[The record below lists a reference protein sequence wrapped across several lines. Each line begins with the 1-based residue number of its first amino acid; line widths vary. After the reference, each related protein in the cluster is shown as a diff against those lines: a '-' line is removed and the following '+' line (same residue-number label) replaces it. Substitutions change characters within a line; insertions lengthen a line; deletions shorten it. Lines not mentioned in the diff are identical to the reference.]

1 METDDNA
8 GRRGIFG
15 FLKNKNKEDDA
26 QNTTEE
32 EIISMVEEG
41 HEKGALQESEAQ
53 MIQNIFEFDDK
64 DAKDIMTHRKNIV
77 AVDAQSTLQE
87 VLEFVKYKEFSRYPV
102 YNEEIDDITGMIHIR
117 DLLRL
122 VLNGEKSDAA
132 VSSIPGL
139 VRNVILVPETRHID
153 LLFHDMQKSKTH
165 MTIVIDEYGQT
176 AGLVT
181 MEDILEEI
189 VGNIMDEYDR
199 EEKKILPQPDG
210 SFIMAGDTDIEDVYS
225 ALGLEEEEEQEFD
238 TLNGFLVAQLEKI
251 PKEGEAV
258 TIKARGFV
266 FEVLLVK
273 NNMIASVRVR
283 RQKKEENKEETENRS
298 DEKIP

>member
-1 METDDNA
+1 METDDNP
-8 GRRGIFG
+8 GRHGIFG
-15 FLKNKNKEDDA
+15 FLRGKNREDDSA
-26 QNTTEE
+26 NTTEE

-41 HEKGALQESEAQ
+41 HEKGDLQESEAQ
-53 MIQNIFEFDDK
+53 MIHNIFEFDDK

-87 VLEFVKYKEFSRYPV
+87 VLEFVKYKEYSRYPV
-102 YNEEIDDITGMIHIR
+102 YKEEIDDITGMVHIR
-117 DLLRL
+117 DLLRF
-122 VLNGEKSDAA
+122 VLNGEKMDEA
-132 VSSIPGL
+132 VSAIPGL

-210 SFIMAGDTDIEDVYS
+210 SYIMAGDADIEDVYGL
-225 ALGLEEEEEQEFD
+225 LGLQEEQEQEFD
-238 TLNGFLVAQLEKI
+238 TLNGFLVAQMDKI

-258 TIKARGFV
+258 TIRTHGYT

-283 RQKKEENKEETENRS
+283 PQDPDGTQEAQAIKEPDT
-298 DEKIP
+298 